1 MKPAAFCYH
10 APKTLSEALAALAEF
25 GPQDGRVLAG
35 GQSLVPTMA
44 FRLARPAHLVD
55 INNIKELA
63 TLTVHNGR
71 LVVGACIRHAAFQ
84 RRVCPGPLGAL
95 LAEVVRHIAHDP
107 IRNRG
112 TFCGSVAHADPA
124 SEWCLVFS
132 ALDGEAVAHS
142 VRGAR
147 TIAAADFFQGI
158 MSTAL
163 REDELLVEAHLPLL
177 AEDTRC
183 GFYEFSR
190 RAGDFA
196 IAAAL
201 VAYRVVNGRI
211 VDPRVAIGGAEANPR
226 RIGAA
231 EDMLAGAPPGDGAFD
246 RAANAAMAAV
256 EPMDDANTPCEF
268 RRALVEVVTRRA
280 LQQAERSRTG
290 TEQGTNSRDR

>member
-1 MKPAAFCYH
+1 
-10 APKTLSEALAALAEF
+10 
-25 GPQDGRVLAG
+25 
-35 GQSLVPTMA
+35 
-44 FRLARPAHLVD
+44 
-55 INNIKELA
+55 
-63 TLTVHNGR
+63 
-71 LVVGACIRHAAFQ
+71 
-84 RRVCPGPLGAL
+84 
-95 LAEVVRHIAHDP
+95 VVRHIAHYP

-112 TFCGSVAHADPA
+112 TFCGSLAHADPA

-132 ALDGEAVAHS
+132 ALDGEAMAHS

-147 TIAAADFFQGI
+147 KIAAPDFFKGI

-163 REDELLVEAHLPLL
+163 SEDELLVEARLPLL

-201 VAYRVVNGRI
+201 VAYRVKDGRI
-211 VDPRVAIGGAEANPR
+211 ADPRVAIGGVEANPR

-231 EDMLAGAPPGDGAFD
+231 EDMLASSPPGDEAFG
-246 RAANAAMAAV
+246 RAAKAAMAAV
-256 EPMDDANTPCEF
+256 EAMDDANTPSEF

-280 LQQAERSRTG
+280 LDQAERSATTTKQEG
-290 TEQGTNSRDR
+290 DSSDR